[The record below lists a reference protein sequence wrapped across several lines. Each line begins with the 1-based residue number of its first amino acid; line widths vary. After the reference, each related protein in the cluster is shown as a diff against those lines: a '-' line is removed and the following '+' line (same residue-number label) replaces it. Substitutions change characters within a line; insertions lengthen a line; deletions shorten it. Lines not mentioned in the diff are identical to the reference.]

1 MMQIDEQLALRSI
14 DRDDLGLECIYIYVY
29 VVCSYVSGNI
39 NVGSFNYFW
48 HISFNTV

>member
-1 MMQIDEQLALRSI
+1 MQIDEQLALRSI
-14 DRDDLGLECIYIYVY
+14 DGDDLGLEYIY

-39 NVGSFNYFW
+39 NVRSLNYFW